1 MYRILLVG
9 VFLFLLATSALAQEA
24 SNQNELT
31 EKNWNDLFAALDEDQ
46 WVTAADAAT
55 KYLKQL
61 KEEDKDHSLARLRY
75 ILIFASAGK
84 VTQRQMTY
92 PELDKV
98 LTDLLGKDIM
108 TPFRRIDPC
117 EGGPGRLGALC
128 VRETKASGSATNRA
142 GTYIHAFEYAEL
154 EKPFDA
160 GKHKDKYGAV
170 RGLFRGY
177 QLNPN
182 KSTLWIMRLY
192 VEKATL
198 ELDQ

>member
-1 MYRILLVG
+1 MYRAFIVV
-9 VFLFLLATSALAQEA
+9 VFVFLLATSGVAQQP
-24 SNQNELT
+24 SNQSGLT
-31 EKNWNDLFAALDEDQ
+31 EKEWNDLFAALDDDQ
-46 WVTAADAAT
+46 WGTAADAAT
-55 KYLKQL
+55 KHLKQL
-61 KEEDKDHSLARLRY
+61 KEEDKEHSRARLRY
-75 ILIFASAGK
+75 IVIFASAGK

-92 PELDKV
+92 PELEATLKDFI
-98 LTDLLGKDIM
+98 GKEIM
-108 TPFRRIDPC
+108 LPFRRVDPC
-117 EGGPGRLGALC
+117 EDGPGRLGALC
-128 VRETKASGSATNRA
+128 VRDGKASGAATNRA

-160 GKHKDKYGAV
+160 AKHKDKYAAV
-170 RGLFRGY
+170 RGQVKGF